1 MIGKIVYIL
10 GIIAAVWSVLDIF
23 KNDHLDM
30 LKKILLTVLVL
41 CTSWLGIL
49 VYYFILK
56 DRI

>member
-1 MIGKIVYIL
+1 MLVKIIFFL
-10 GIIAAVWSVLDIF
+10 GFIVVVCCVLDIF
-23 KNDHLDM
+23 KKDNLDM

>member
-1 MIGKIVYIL
+1 MLGKIIYIL

-23 KNDHLDM
+23 KKDNLDM

>member
-1 MIGKIVYIL
+1 MLGKIIYIL
-10 GIIAAVWSVLDIF
+10 GIIAAVWCVLDIF
-23 KNDHLDM
+23 KKNNLDM

>member
-10 GIIAAVWSVLDIF
+10 GIIAAVWCVLDIF
-23 KNDHLDM
+23 KKDHLDM